1 MRLRQK
7 YYTLNAAD
15 DALANPLR
23 RDESLLLTASGT
35 MKTILTCIQQR
46 DIRRLYRYLAQSDP
60 DTGEARME
68 YEAFASK
75 WTEYPALTAFDFS
88 GGSSSSTRAVFTVS
102 GTRLADG
109 VSQKFTGRSVHLMKT
124 GGLWWHQHEPADR
137 NCGGN
142 AMKKSKFRL
151 MALMMAL
158 LLTLTSCSRESSL
171 APAETLPPPSAP
183 YAAPTDDTGLDY
195 ERDVALY
202 LPAKNGQTMLCF
214 WRTAALRYDQMP
226 AEAVL
231 QLLLQEEGDGRA
243 VPLKAYGNVSLA
255 QGSAVTTAGHVCTVN
270 LSSAALQM
278 GIHELYMVCL
288 SIATTLCALPDVR
301 FVNILVAG
309 NPVAMDVQNL
319 LPLGA
324 LSSAEGRTSSPAGSS
339 SSRSARARAALRR
352 RPR

>member
-1 MRLRQK
+1 
-7 YYTLNAAD
+7 
-15 DALANPLR
+15 
-23 RDESLLLTASGT
+23 
-35 MKTILTCIQQR
+35 
-46 DIRRLYRYLAQSDP
+46 
-60 DTGEARME
+60 
-68 YEAFASK
+68 
-75 WTEYPALTAFDFS
+75 
-88 GGSSSSTRAVFTVS
+88 
-102 GTRLADG
+102 
-109 VSQKFTGRSVHLMKT
+109 
-124 GGLWWHQHEPADR
+124 
-137 NCGGN
+137 
-142 AMKKSKFRL
+142 MKKSKFRL

-231 QLLLQEEGDGRA
+231 QLLLQEEGDGSA
-243 VPLKAYGNVSLA
+243 VPLKDYGNVSLA
-255 QGSAVTTAGHVCTVN
+255 QGSAVATAGHVCTVD

-278 GIHELYMVCL
+278 GIHELYTVCL

-301 FVNILVAG
+301 VVNILVAG

>member
-1 MRLRQK
+1 
-7 YYTLNAAD
+7 
-15 DALANPLR
+15 
-23 RDESLLLTASGT
+23 
-35 MKTILTCIQQR
+35 
-46 DIRRLYRYLAQSDP
+46 
-60 DTGEARME
+60 
-68 YEAFASK
+68 
-75 WTEYPALTAFDFS
+75 
-88 GGSSSSTRAVFTVS
+88 
-102 GTRLADG
+102 
-109 VSQKFTGRSVHLMKT
+109 
-124 GGLWWHQHEPADR
+124 
-137 NCGGN
+137 
-142 AMKKSKFRL
+142 MKKSKFRL

-214 WRTAALRYDQMP
+214 WRTAALRYDQPP

-231 QLLLQEEGDGRA
+231 QLLLQEEGDGSA
-243 VPLKAYGNVSLA
+243 VPLKDYGSVSLA
-255 QGSAVTTAGHVCTVN
+255 QGSAVTTAGRVCTVN

-324 LSSAEGRTSSPAGSS
+324 LSSAEGENLVTRWEQLVAQRTGAGGIAAQTPLSS
-339 SSRSARARAALRR
+339 AAVLPTCFGLAFWRITLSK
-352 RPR
+352 